1 MIRTATRSETAA
13 LLEELRT
20 LEGSIPLRAKRFHE
34 LLGELREDLGKRSAR
49 WSPLVSDG
57 AVAELRQRLGRLQEL
72 ATDVTELVRAA
83 EGLEQEIVALAG
95 RAAERDDLE
104 ISRWVKDRSET
115 WSNRL
120 AGVAAG
126 VGSESELAPDQD
138 RIEEIEDEIRLTFQA
153 LYWLGQIDEALE
165 LFHDDVPADHEE
177 TRGRLR
183 QELLTNAVTE
193 PWLVAVRQCVTGVK
207 EKAEQENRKPREL
220 RTVGELL
227 PALHRWSAELETLA
241 DEVRQLDA
249 RHQKIVVEDWA
260 TLRPRELLSAAQRLM
275 QALTT
280 RAREIRSRHLD
291 ELRDSMAELV
301 AACGEQPA
309 LREALAKLEVKELT
323 RPEGHRQWLRD
334 GARLRE
340 RMGAI
345 ANNHR
350 SDLER
355 RLESRL
361 AELRDALAELSADPL
376 PDAVRER
383 ARRVDREAA
392 ALAEPGTAEE
402 ALRRLDRARGL
413 LEEVT
418 ELRRQA
424 LSEAEAWRAA
434 QDALARDHAE
444 LRAAAERVGLP
455 VRDLGKRLDELHTVD
470 AGTESLEQCQRSA
483 GALGAELAA
492 LREEFVDRC
501 RARLAEDLRLA
512 AGLVEVL
519 ARIDPDA
526 PPAQL
531 PAIAAGAG
539 PDAAAQAVLD
549 GAELVEALNA
559 RAAAAAPIL
568 EERRRRAVAE
578 LGILEGEDLG
588 PNEREAL
595 GNLLE
600 ELAEGAPST
609 APEDLDRLV
618 AALEKVELFTDR
630 REEEK
635 RRVAARLELLR
646 RRLEAFHDENL
657 KALCPW
663 LTERVTALVYGL
675 SDPPPASADV
685 RYQLEL
691 AERLFEKLDRQAR
704 RLAAHRLD
712 ADRHRL
718 AGRAHDPGSPDA
730 ALLEELERHGH
741 RSLPPA
747 VLRLKVG
754 RAIARRTEGHRA

>member
-1 MIRTATRSETAA
+1 MIRTANRSDTAA
-13 LLEELRT
+13 LLEELGT
-20 LEGSIPLRAKRFHE
+20 LEDSVPRRARRFHE
-34 LLGELREDLGKRSAR
+34 LLGELREELGKQSAR
-49 WSPLVSDG
+49 WSPLVSAG

-72 ATDVTELVRAA
+72 AGDLTALVRAA
-83 EGLEQEIVALAG
+83 EGLGQEIGQLAG

-104 ISRWVKDRSET
+104 ISRWIKDRSES
-115 WSNRL
+115 WSDRL
-120 AGVAAG
+120 AEVAAG
-126 VGSESELAPDQD
+126 VGSEKELAPDQD

-153 LYWLGQIDEALE
+153 LYWLGQIEEALE
-165 LFHDDVPADHEE
+165 LFPDDVPAEHEE
-177 TRGRLR
+177 ARDRLR
-183 QELLTNAVTE
+183 QELLASGVTE
-193 PWLVAVRQCVTGVK
+193 PWLVAVRQSVTGVK

-220 RTVGELL
+220 RTVAELL

-249 RHQKIVVEDWA
+249 RHKKIVVEDWA

-280 RAREIRSRHLD
+280 RAREIRSRRLA
-291 ELRDSMAELV
+291 ELRDAMAELT

-309 LREALAKLEVKELT
+309 LLETLAKLEVKELT

-345 ANNHR
+345 ANTHR

-361 AELRDALAELSADPL
+361 AELRDTLAELSSDPL

-413 LEEVT
+413 LAEVA

-444 LRAAAERVGLP
+444 LRAAAKRVGLP

-519 ARIDPDA
+519 ARIDPDTT
-526 PPAQL
+526 PARSL
-531 PAIAAGAG
+531 TIADGAG

-549 GAELVEALNA
+549 GAELVETLNA
-559 RAAAAAPIL
+559 GAAAAAPML

-578 LGILEGEDLG
+578 LGTLEGEDLG
-588 PNEREAL
+588 PDEREAL

-600 ELAEGAPST
+600 ELEGASST
-609 APEDLDRLV
+609 APEDLERLV
-618 AALEKVELFTDR
+618 AVLEKVEFFTDR

-657 KALCPW
+657 KAFCPW

-675 SDPPPASADV
+675 PDPPPPSADV
-685 RYQLEL
+685 RHQLEL
-691 AERLFEKLDRQAR
+691 ADRLFEKLDRQAR

-712 ADRHRL
+712 ADVRRL
-718 AGRAHDPGSPDA
+718 ARSPAAA
-730 ALLEELERHGH
+730 ALLEELEHQGH
-741 RSLPPA
+741 RSLPSA

-754 RAIARRTEGHRA
+754 RAIARQAEGHHA